1 MQLAFVVATGEDGS
15 AAWFGGAG
23 RVGDAVG
30 GGVTMGWRVSWG
42 HSSWRLSRQKQLPR
56 NHIPVPSY
64 SDNQSRLSPARRFN
78 QSWIRIRIAYT
89 KLLNPFQLSAF
100 FQYHGSQVFTIFSTR
115 LLRARRSAYR

>member
-1 MQLAFVVATGEDGS
+1 MVVCSWLFFVSTWEDGS

-78 QSWIRIRIAYT
+78 QSWIRISYKDSVYEVIESIPTLCFLSISWLTGFYDI
-89 KLLNPFQLSAF
+89 LN
-100 FQYHGSQVFTIFSTR
+100 
-115 LLRARRSAYR
+115 